1 MELASLVQK
10 VSRLE
15 AEKEAVLSSV
25 GEELDKAC
33 RSLARNAEDKLQVTS
48 TPLKSFPVLSHFL
61 VCYSSFSFLFHSL
74 FLNFSS
80 SSLSFLISVV
90 AKQATHYL
98 LSCVCI

>member
-48 TPLKSFPVLSHFL
+48 TPLKSFPVLGHFL
-61 VCYSSFSFLFHSL
+61 FP
-74 FLNFSS
+74 NFSS
-80 SSLSFLISVV
+80 SSLSFLIGVV
-90 AKQATHYL
+90 SKQATHYCYHVYVFNFNFFISL
-98 LSCVCI
+98 G